1 MDEIYLPVQ
10 YNELNI
16 EGLKSHFRYIVSLPK
31 SGHCAEI
38 YIHNLRI
45 VIPITKKSYKTKSD
59 QIIFL
64 LRSGSISRNDL
75 TELLKKFTKKGYE
88 IKATYTNKRNLIKRL
103 SLPISVDDPMLPIIG
118 TKIIEELVLHLNSK
132 WPCGSSIGYALGDE
146 QGKLPGKIQY
156 NDVIAKIGYKVGFL
170 AGSAKR
176 LIVFR
181 NL

>member
-59 QIIFL
+59 QIIFFGPMPNKMVQYQGMIL
-64 LRSGSISRNDL
+64 QNCLKS
-75 TELLKKFTKKGYE
+75 LLKKAMK
-88 IKATYTNKRNLIKRL
+88 
-103 SLPISVDDPMLPIIG
+103 
-118 TKIIEELVLHLNSK
+118 
-132 WPCGSSIGYALGDE
+132 
-146 QGKLPGKIQY
+146 
-156 NDVIAKIGYKVGFL
+156 
-170 AGSAKR
+170 
-176 LIVFR
+176 
-181 NL
+181 